1 MGRWTTRLTE
11 KQRVQQNTDPL
22 PNLEQILGMRIS
34 ELAKRNIALKIYSE
48 VLGCEI
54 WLCGTE
60 EMSNQLT
67 QDNPETTIYTAN
79 EMRNLLRLYPTP
91 EVIKRIHNV
100 KSLFNRSRILQ
111 TKPTP
116 EDEDVDNND

>member
-48 VLGCEI
+48 VLGYEI

-100 KSLFNRSRILQ
+100 KSLFNRSRILE

-116 EDEDVDNND
+116 EDEDADNND